1 MGEISLI
8 SRKFNDCI
16 SLDIPLFR
24 VIIENVSGYKMGG
37 AKLNIYDVAREAGVS
52 IATVSRVLNEKGNV
66 SDKSMQ
72 KVNDALKKL
81 NYSPSLLAR
90 ALTVKST
97 HTVGVLTIDIRD
109 PYYAGIAYTIEQEF
123 YRRGYNM
130 MLCNT
135 GGDED
140 KKIEYLNALAQKQ
153 ADGVIIVGS
162 SFGGGKA
169 DDFLKEYARKIPVVY
184 INGYGEMEDV
194 YFVICDDRR
203 GIELMC
209 EHLLSQGKKRLHYIQ
224 DDTTFSAFQK
234 RQGFLNA
241 LKRHGMEAG
250 EDSITVTEMGIHSG
264 YEAAGRIFQHPCDA
278 VVCGEDITA
287 AGVLNY
293 INEHSIPAVV
303 TGFNNSY
310 LCEALSPPLSSV
322 DNRVCEVAQNAVKV
336 LDALLSGE
344 EAAAKTIITPR
355 LVLR

>member
-1 MGEISLI
+1 M
-8 SRKFNDCI
+8 
-16 SLDIPLFR
+16 
-24 VIIENVSGYKMGG
+24 
-37 AKLNIYDVAREAGVS
+37 NIYDVAREAGVS

-66 SDKSMQ
+66 SDKSLQ
-72 KVNDALKKL
+72 KVNEALQKL

-123 YRRGYNM
+123 YKRGYNM

-135 GGDED
+135 GGDEN

-169 DDFLKEYARKIPVVY
+169 DDFLKEYAKKMPVVY
-184 INGYGEMEDV
+184 INGYGEMKGV
-194 YFVICDDRR
+194 HFVICDDRR

-209 EHLLSQGKKRLHYIQ
+209 EHLLLQGKKRLHYIQ

-234 RQGFLNA
+234 RQGFIQA
-241 LKRHGMEAG
+241 LKKYGITVG
-250 EDSITVTEMGIHSG
+250 EDSITVTEMGITAG
-264 YEAAGRIFQHPCDA
+264 YHAAATIFKEPCDA

-287 AGVLNY
+287 AGVLKY
-293 INEHSIPAVV
+293 INEYSVKAVV

-322 DNRVCEVAQNAVKV
+322 DNRVCEVAQNAVEV
-336 LDALLSGE
+336 LDTILSGG
-344 EAAAKTIITPR
+344 EAANKTLITPR